1 MSKNSV
7 IEFVPSKKYSSQT
20 KKAPAK
26 PTKPRRKRKK
36 PDPLAALDPK
46 NKTHT
51 GQQTARTF
59 EVLTIFAL
67 GDGVAEYRWRI
78 RTNGSA
84 LERQV
89 HKVGT
94 KEFRECYFGLVSAQ
108 DKKGKWSPFN
118 WGHVP
123 IDMASAV
130 RELDDNEVIVKE
142 VKPDG
147 A

>member
-7 IEFVPSKKYSSQT
+7 IEFVPSKKYSSPT
-20 KKAPAK
+20 KKKAATPK
-26 PTKPRRKRKK
+26 RKRKK
-36 PDPLAALDPK
+36 PDPLAQLDPK
-46 NKTHT
+46 HNPKTAT
-51 GQQTARTF
+51 GKQTSRTF
-59 EVLTIFAL
+59 EILTIYAL
-67 GDGVAEYRWRI
+67 GEGVAEYRWRI
-78 RTNGSA
+78 RTNGLA

-89 HKVGT
+89 HRVGM
-94 KEFRECYFGLVSAQ
+94 KDPRECYFGLVSAQ

-142 VKPDG
+142 VKDG